1 MYFYR
6 ETVRLYIPFAIL
18 YGLQFLIMMVCA
30 HNDSVSNRHVMVAG
44 YILLILVG
52 VKGLALHYA
61 IGDEFFDQD
70 FCADGQLVSECKDQ

>member
-1 MYFYR
+1 MYLYR
-6 ETVRLYIPFAIL
+6 ELVRLYIPFAIL

-30 HNDSVSNRHVMVAG
+30 HKDSVSNRHVMVAG
-44 YILLILVG
+44 YILLILIG

-61 IGDEFFDQD
+61 IGGELFYQD